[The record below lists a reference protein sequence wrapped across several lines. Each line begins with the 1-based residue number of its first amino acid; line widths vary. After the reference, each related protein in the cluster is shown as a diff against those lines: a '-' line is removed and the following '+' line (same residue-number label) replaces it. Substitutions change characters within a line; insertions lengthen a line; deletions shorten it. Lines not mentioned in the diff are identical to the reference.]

1 MNGIG
6 GLRRPAEAEIIFL
19 FGLLFA
25 FFARDIKVCFT
36 EGINK
41 FGFMVRRNIQGF
53 LCGYKDGRETVM
65 EKLACNTTRSA
76 AYDYAGWVWIGA
88 GVKNTLYFCS
98 FGDRIGFTCVF
109 LHCVSAIV
117 YVNRSGGGV
126 IKLLFGAL
134 GN

>member
-6 GLRRPAEAEIIFL
+6 GLRGPAEAEIIFL

-25 FFARDIKVCFT
+25 FFACDIRVCFT

-88 GVKNTLYFCS
+88 GAGTGAGVKNTLYF
-98 FGDRIGFTCVF
+98 FVHLGIGLVLPAFFFTVF
-109 LHCVSAIV
+109 QP
-117 YVNRSGGGV
+117 
-126 IKLLFGAL
+126 
-134 GN
+134 